1 MIITIEEFYE
11 MGFEV
16 EAKYQALLED
26 CIKRAGFV
34 LDGLTGGRAKVV
46 AMSDSPAAEFVK
58 QAAAFQT
65 NDILKEEIAIA
76 KSESESSADS
86 KSSKSD
92 ERVTIGDFTYSTGS
106 STSSSSKSSSSS
118 SEGSAVNKLNTEKT
132 VVRLLR
138 AAGCFYGG
146 TEVRE

>member
-1 MIITIEEFYE
+1 MIISTEEFYE
-11 MGFEV
+11 MGFTV
-16 EAKYQALLED
+16 DAKYKSLLEN
-26 CIKRAGFV
+26 CIKRAEFV
-34 LDGLTGGRAKVV
+34 LDGLTNGRAGKI
-46 AMSDSPAAEFVK
+46 ALSNTPAADFVK

-65 NDILKEEIAIA
+65 NEILKEEIALS

-86 KSSKSD
+86 RSSKSD

-118 SEGSAVNKLNTEKT
+118 SESSVNKLDTDKT
-132 VVRLLR
+132 VTRLLR